1 MSLIVQESADTILSH
16 YFWQLVHGCAITH
29 GEPSML
35 YEAIFN
41 YYLTFKINGN
51 YSMRERSTWH

>member
-1 MSLIVQESADTILSH
+1 MTLTVQESADSILSH
-16 YFWQLVHGCAITH
+16 YFGQLVHGCAITH
-29 GEPSML
+29 GAPSML

-41 YYLTFKINGN
+41 YYLTFQSSGN